1 MINAK
6 LSPIWKAY
14 THWGHVPFKF
24 ISILPGARSH
34 CCLGKMSCRK
44 LWPRLTLLRPSNCFL
59 VSSNTHAFLENFLYH
74 KGLLFVFLCSQS
86 CLTLCDPMDCSPPG
100 SSVHG
105 ILQARILEW
114 VAMPSSTGSSRPR
127 DRTRVSCVSCT
138 AGRFFTAE
146 ALGKTTLYQQ
156 EFTKERSVRSQL
168 HPVQHWKDS
177 TERITGPQAKALVTQ
192 QCGLRLWFWW
202 EGGQDPEN

>member
-1 MINAK
+1 MWF
-6 LSPIWKAY
+6 WKEIIELR
-14 THWGHVPFKF
+14 G
-24 ISILPGARSH
+24 SIGSFTMLMYVTV
-34 CCLGKMSCRK
+34 KV
-44 LWPRLTLLRPSNCFL
+44 T
-59 VSSNTHAFLENFLYH
+59 
-74 KGLLFVFLCSQS
+74 QS

-114 VAMPSSTGSSRPR
+114 VAMPYSTGSSRPR
-127 DRTRVSCVSCT
+127 DWSRVSCVSCT

-156 EFTKERSVRSQL
+156 EFTKERSVWCHL
-168 HPVQHWKDS
+168 HPVPHWKDS